1 MPVIRSEGPAIH
13 KLRTHGVGDVL
24 TDRFDLGR
32 YATDASHYQV
42 LPRAVVIPQSSADA
56 RNTLEITAE
65 AGVPL
70 TVRGGGTSQNGQ
82 AINDSVVMDT
92 SRHLNRLVELD
103 AEAGEAE
110 VEPGIVLD
118 ELNRQLAPHGLW
130 YPVDISTS
138 SRATLGGMAGNNS
151 CGGRSLRYG
160 TMRDNTIAIDAVL
173 ADGTRQRFDT
183 TNRPDDAGGLVGN
196 MLDLGTREAD
206 EIRARTP
213 QVQRRVGGYGLEALL
228 PERAPI
234 NMAHLLVG
242 SEGTLAFTER
252 LRLKLSPLI
261 GEKVAGVCHF
271 GTFHAAMEAA
281 QHIVTLD
288 PLGVE
293 LVDDTMIALARDIVM
308 YRTTV
313 EQVIRAEPAAVLIVE
328 FAETRAENEVRLRR
342 LAELMGDLGHSW
354 DGRGVHWGGVV
365 PVRDVALQG
374 ALGEVRKGGLN
385 IMMSMKSAGKPVS
398 FVEDCAVPLEHLA
411 EYTSRLTEIFEA
423 HGTSGTWYAH
433 ASVGCLHVRPILNLK
448 LDKDLSAMRAI
459 AEEAFEMVR
468 RFKGSHSGE
477 HGDGIVRSEFHEA
490 MFGERMIGNFLTVK
504 DRFDPGRV
512 LNPGRI
518 VEPPRMDDR
527 SLLRFHHDYGESD
540 HVPALD
546 WSAFSGGAGGLQ
558 GAAEMCNNNGAC
570 RKLLG
575 GVMCPSYRATRN
587 ERDSVRGRANTLRLA
602 LSGQLGRDA
611 LTSDEMAET
620 MALCVGCK
628 ACRSECP
635 TGVDMAR
642 MKTEVQAARVAQ
654 KGLDIRSRVIAYLP
668 RYAGVARTLRH
679 LLNPAMRLPGA
690 SGLIRRMLG
699 FSARRPLPRWARP
712 LRLSPSAPSA
722 PASPRPE
729 ARRVALFADS
739 FNGNF
744 EPEVIEAAHRVLT
757 ACGYRVELLR
767 PAGGGRALCCG
778 RTFLATGLVEQARA
792 EARRSL
798 ETLLP
803 LAKAGVPI
811 VGLEPSC
818 LLTFRDEVSAL
829 LPGAEAEQV
838 AERTQLFE
846 EFLADEIANGLVL
859 PLRPMPGRA
868 HLHGHC
874 HQKSFGAM
882 PATERVLRSIP
893 ELEVNVIA
901 SSCCGMAGAF
911 GLQAETEEISR
922 QMGEAALAPAVRAAA
937 PEDIIA
943 ADGSSCRQ
951 QIAHLTGREARH
963 VAQVL
968 ADALHGDPS

>member
-1 MPVIRSEGPAIH
+1 MPDNRLDSSATQR
-13 KLRTHGVGDVL
+13 LRAHVGGDVL
-24 TDRFDLGR
+24 ADRFDLGR

-42 LPRAVVIPQSSADA
+42 FPRAVVIARSIEDV
-56 RNTLEITAE
+56 RNTLEISAD
-65 AGVPL
+65 AGLPL

-82 AINDSVVMDT
+82 TINEGVVVDT
-92 SRHLNRLVELD
+92 SRHLNRLLEVD
-103 AEAGEAE
+103 AEAAECE

-118 ELNRQLAPHGLW
+118 ELNRQLAPYGLW

-160 TMRDNTIAIDAVL
+160 TMRDNTLAISALL
-173 ADGTRQRFDT
+173 ADGTSQRFDT
-183 TNRPDDAGGLVGN
+183 TNQPCDGSGLVGD
-196 MLDLGTREAD
+196 MLELGRREAE

-213 QVQRRVGGYGLEALL
+213 QVQRRVGGYGLDALL
-228 PERAPI
+228 PERAP
-234 NMAHLLVG
+234 NNLAHLLVG

-261 GEKVAGVCHF
+261 SEKVAGVCHF

-281 QHIVTLD
+281 QHIVALD

-293 LVDDTMIALARDIVM
+293 LVDQTMISLARDIEM
-308 YRTTV
+308 YRPTV
-313 EQVIRAEPAAVLIVE
+313 EQVIRGEPAAVLIVE
-328 FAETRAENEVRLRR
+328 FAETGPENEVRLRR
-342 LAELMGDLGHSW
+342 LAEMMGDLGHSW
-354 DGRGVHWGGVV
+354 DGRGPRWGGVV
-365 PVRDVALQG
+365 PVRDPALQG

-411 EYTSRLTEIFEA
+411 EYTARLTEIFES

-433 ASVGCLHVRPILNLK
+433 AAVGCLHVRPILNLK
-448 LDKDLSAMRAI
+448 LDKDLSAMRSI
-459 AEEAFEMVR
+459 AEEAFELVR

-490 MFGERMIGNFLTVK
+490 MFGTRMVGNFLSVK
-504 DRFDPGRV
+504 DRFDPKRL

-527 SLLRFHHDYGESD
+527 DLLRFHHGYDDSD

-546 WSAFSGGAGGLQ
+546 WSAYSGGAGGLQ

-575 GVMCPSYRATRN
+575 GVMCPSFRATRN

-611 LTSDEMAET
+611 LSSDEMAAA

-642 MKTEVQAARVAQ
+642 MKIEVQAARVAQ
-654 KGLDIRSRVIAYLP
+654 KGLDMRSRAIAYLP
-668 RYAGVARTLRH
+668 RYAGVARALRH
-679 LLNPAMRLPGA
+679 FLNPAMRLPVAG
-690 SGLIRRMLG
+690 GMVRRMLG
-699 FSARRPLPRWARP
+699 FSSRRQLPQWARP
-712 LRLSPSAPSA
+712 VRMSSAPEAAANPDA
-722 PASPRPE
+722 P
-729 ARRVALFADS
+729 RVALFADS

-757 ACGYRVELLR
+757 ACGYRVELIR
-767 PAGGGRALCCG
+767 PPGGGRALCCG

-792 EARRSL
+792 EARRSI
-798 ETLLP
+798 EALLP
-803 LAKAGVPI
+803 LATAGVPI

-818 LLTFRDEVSAL
+818 LLTFRDELRAL
-829 LPGAEAEQV
+829 LPGPEAEQV
-838 AERTQLFE
+838 AARTRLFE
-846 EFLADEIANGLVL
+846 EFLAEEIAQGLIM
-859 PLRPMPGRA
+859 PLRSMPARA

-882 PATERVLRSIP
+882 PATERVLRSVP
-893 ELEVNVIA
+893 ELEVSVIA

-911 GLQAETEEISR
+911 GLQAETEAISR
-922 QMGEAALAPAVRAAA
+922 QMGEAALAPAIRAAA
-937 PEDIIA
+937 PEDLIV

-968 ADALHGDPS
+968 ADALLSND